1 MIIPNIS
8 KNNKM
13 FQTTNQY
20 IYIYIFPMQPSCWS
34 YKAPLGDTDT
44 SRSIRR
50 LLSEVG
56 SPLSRGR
63 QAGHF
68 LPSRSKYGI
77 PDLVMSK

>member
-1 MIIPNIS
+1 
-8 KNNKM
+8 M

-20 IYIYIFPMQPSCWS
+20 IYIYIFPLQPSCWS
-34 YKAPLGDTDT
+34 SKAPLGDTDT
-44 SRSIRR
+44 SRPR